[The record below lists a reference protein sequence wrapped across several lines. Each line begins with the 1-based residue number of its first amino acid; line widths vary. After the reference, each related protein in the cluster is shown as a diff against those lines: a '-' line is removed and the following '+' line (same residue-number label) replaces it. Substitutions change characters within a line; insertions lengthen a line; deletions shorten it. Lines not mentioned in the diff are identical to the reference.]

1 MHAKSRDMPLL
12 LLKCFA
18 QSNIRV
24 DVVVAA
30 GVANNNDFVDLFGPR
45 RDFALQRANESGE
58 EGAFLCLSVKLC
70 EFAETIL
77 NNPLT
82 KAQGHIPSFG
92 AHVLSHQQLPA
103 TRVDD
108 DGSYVSPERASERT
122 KAAFICII
130 SIRHLVEQE
139 LGNECDK
146 EGGLPS

>member
-58 EGAFLCLSVKLC
+58 EGAFL
-70 EFAETIL
+70 
-77 NNPLT
+77 
-82 KAQGHIPSFG
+82 
-92 AHVLSHQQLPA
+92 
-103 TRVDD
+103 
-108 DGSYVSPERASERT
+108 
-122 KAAFICII
+122 
-130 SIRHLVEQE
+130 HLR
-139 LGNECDK
+139 
-146 EGGLPS
+146 